1 MKTVRPPRYPA
12 PLATLALAFV
22 LSACAGS
29 YGGGAPARIEGGM
42 LVGANGMTL
51 YTFDKDP
58 AGSGKSVCNGP
69 CAGNWPPLLAMDGD
83 RAGGDWSIVVRDDG
97 QRQWAYRGKP
107 LYYWVKDQKAGDTT
121 GDGVN
126 QVWRV
131 AR

>member
-1 MKTVRPPRYPA
+1 MKTVRPPRISA
-12 PLATLALAFV
+12 GLIALALS
-22 LSACAGS
+22 LTACAGS
-29 YGGGAPARIEGGM
+29 YGGGTPARMEGGM

-69 CAGNWPPLLAMDGD
+69 CAGNWPPLFAMDGD
-83 RAGGDWSIVVRDDG
+83 RASGDWSIVVRDDG
-97 QRQWAYRGKP
+97 KRQWAYRGKP

-121 GDGVN
+121 GNGVN
-126 QVWRV
+126 QVWRI